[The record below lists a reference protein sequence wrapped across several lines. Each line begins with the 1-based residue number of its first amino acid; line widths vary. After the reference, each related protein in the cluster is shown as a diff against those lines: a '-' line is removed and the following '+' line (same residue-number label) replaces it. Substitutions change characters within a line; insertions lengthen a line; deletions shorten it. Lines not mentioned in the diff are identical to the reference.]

1 MFVVEKIAIQH
12 REQVQTST
20 STVLL
25 CLFEINIFINSK
37 KKIVL
42 LNEALNSCSGVKY
55 SCMSVSE
62 LSPLQDVCMQIA

>member
-25 CLFEINIFINSK
+25 CLFEINIFINSEK
-37 KKIVL
+37 
-42 LNEALNSCSGVKY
+42 NSAAK
-55 SCMSVSE
+55 
-62 LSPLQDVCMQIA
+62 